1 MALPPKCC
9 VKRLTEK
16 AATYFGSVKTFFFS
30 NSVSLLVNTF
40 TIHSQQ
46 SAGNVSEVL
55 PVSKKSNVLGNV
67 LIEGEVIVA
76 GLVTANSRL
85 LNWGHRNETA
95 ARDYLILCG
104 LASRTSRNNI
114 SSYNCTSL

>member
-1 MALPPKCC
+1 MTLLPKCC

-16 AATYFGSVKTFFFS
+16 ATTYFGSVKTFFFS

-46 SAGNVSEVL
+46 AARNVPEVL
-55 PVSKKSNVLGNV
+55 PVSKKSNALGNG
-67 LIEGEVIVA
+67 LIKGEVIVD

-85 LNWGHRNETA
+85 LNWGHRNERA